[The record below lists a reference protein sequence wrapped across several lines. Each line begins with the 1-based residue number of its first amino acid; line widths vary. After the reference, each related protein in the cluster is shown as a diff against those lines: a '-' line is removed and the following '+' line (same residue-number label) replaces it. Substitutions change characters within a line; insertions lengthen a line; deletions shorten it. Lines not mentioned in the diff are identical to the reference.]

1 VRGIREGVYLRE
13 RRVVTLR
20 NRRGRLRARAHKAQ
34 GGLCFRC
41 AVPMKEDAAE
51 GDPLRLTADHLI
63 PLHAGGETRPGN
75 IVAAC
80 RKGNGSRHREPVRLG
95 ARA

>member
-1 VRGIREGVYLRE
+1 
-13 RRVVTLR
+13 
-20 NRRGRLRARAHKAQ
+20 
-34 GGLCFRC
+34 
-41 AVPMKEDAAE
+41 MKEDAAE